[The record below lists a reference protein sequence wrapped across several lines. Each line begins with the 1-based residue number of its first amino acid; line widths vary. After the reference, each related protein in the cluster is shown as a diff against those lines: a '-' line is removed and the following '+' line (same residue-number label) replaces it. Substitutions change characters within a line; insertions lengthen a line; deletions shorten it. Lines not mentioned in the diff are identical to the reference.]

1 VLVATILG
9 SSLAF
14 IDSTV
19 VNVALPALQSACDAT
34 LADIQCVVESYAL
47 TLAALL
53 LSGAVRWGIASADAK
68 SLLAVCSSLRR
79 HRDGAVSPAPLVS
92 SLPLAPCR
100 VWALRCSFLAVCRL
114 SARRFQRA
122 NVVEQS
128 ERGPGPPLSQYRGRT
143 VSSLNDACQ
152 CLSMPVLSHQR
163 LNDEQSNQAARQ

>member
-1 VLVATILG
+1 DRLG
-9 SSLAF
+9 RRK
-14 IDSTV
+14 V
-19 VNVALPALQSACDAT
+19 
-34 LADIQCVVESYAL
+34 
-47 TLAALL
+47 L
-53 LSGAVRWGIASADAK
+53 LS
-68 SLLAVCSSLRR
+68 VCSSLRR

-163 LNDEQSNQAARQ
+163 LNDEQSQSGCAPVVIEQTADAPSCFRRTRFSSIR